1 MEQKWDSEIFSP
13 ILEALA
19 IGLEVVSG
27 DCVWKSQI
35 FKPGSRHLAKSRI
48 YHAIPL

>member
-27 DCVWKSQI
+27 DCVSKSRI
-35 FKPGSRHLAKSRI
+35 FKPVSHHLAKSHI
-48 YHAIPL
+48 YHSIPL